1 VPCAIEWITS
11 WPRESISVNAGE
23 TPAVSGCLAGMT
35 SPGYVQPQPSFDH
48 EHHERRGGWRSSKEA
63 SAAEAEEGKHVL
75 KAKLAGTLEGFGVS
89 KFRT

>member
-1 VPCAIEWITS
+1 MAS
-11 WPRESISVNAGE
+11 REYQRERGGDASG
-23 TPAVSGCLAGMT
+23 VSGCLAGMT